1 MDLQLFFPEVKI
13 FRSSTNT
20 KIFVMLIWSLYLYLA
35 YSKRIGLSVRAF
47 DVIWI
52 EKETK
57 SYEVTW
63 DGWTLPKEQP
73 FILIHGEKKH
83 AKDYR
88 PNSKFPWCEIRVSE
102 ESSPGHA
109 LHTHSTYFI
118 NLGPTTSVPMLSFR
132 NDSVEE
138 TVKI

>member
-57 SYEVTW
+57 SY
-63 DGWTLPKEQP
+63 
-73 FILIHGEKKH
+73 
-83 AKDYR
+83 
-88 PNSKFPWCEIRVSE
+88 
-102 ESSPGHA
+102 
-109 LHTHSTYFI
+109 
-118 NLGPTTSVPMLSFR
+118 
-132 NDSVEE
+132 
-138 TVKI
+138 